1 MLHSVTTSSVNH
13 LLRSN
18 SWAREK
24 LLPFAG
30 KTARF
35 ECPPFDLALLI
46 QENGEVAAAD
56 ISATAPDATI
66 KLTAGLMLRL
76 LARDQAAWAE
86 IEVDGDTAFA
96 TVLNQIA
103 RNLRWD
109 VEEDLSRIFGD
120 IAAHRMV
127 QTGKALDQ
135 WRAQAADNL
144 ARSFAEYWT
153 EEQPLIAR
161 APDVTQFN
169 RDVDVLRDDVARFE
183 KRVENATQRKF
194 AEGVREGRQGE
205 EESPG

>member
-1 MLHSVTTSSVNH
+1 MLHSVTASSVNH

-24 LLPFAG
+24 LKPFAG
-30 KTARF
+30 RTARF
-35 ECPPFDLALLI
+35 ECPPFSLALTV
-46 QENGEVAAAD
+46 QENGEVTAAD
-56 ISATAPDATI
+56 VSATAPDATVR
-66 KLTAGLMLRL
+66 LTAGLMLRL

-86 IEVDGDTAFA
+86 IAVDGDTAFA

-109 VEEDLSRIFGD
+109 VEEDLSRVFGD

-127 QTGKALDQ
+127 QTGKTLDQ

-161 APDVTQFN
+161 ARDVAQFN
-169 RDVDVLRDDVARFE
+169 GAVDVLRDDVARFE
-183 KRVENATQRKF
+183 KRLADAAQRLSG
-194 AEGVREGRQGE
+194 EGARETR
-205 EESPG
+205 

>member
-1 MLHSVTTSSVNH
+1 VLHSVTASSVNH
-13 LLRSN
+13 LLRSS

-24 LLPFAG
+24 LKPFAG

-35 ECPPFDLALLI
+35 ECPPFSLLLTV
-46 QENGEVAAAD
+46 QETGEVTAVDAA
-56 ISATAPDATI
+56 ATAPDATV

-86 IEVDGDTAFA
+86 IAVDGDTAFA

-109 VEEDLSRIFGD
+109 IEEDLSRVFGD
-120 IAAHRMV
+120 IAAHRIV

-161 APDVTQFN
+161 ARDIAQFN
-169 RDVDVLRDDVARFE
+169 HEVDVLRDDAARFE
-183 KRVENATQRKF
+183 KRLQHFLN
-194 AEGVREGRQGE
+194 RQ
-205 EESPG
+205 SAQ

>member
-1 MLHSVTTSSVNH
+1 VLHSVTASSVNH

-18 SWAREK
+18 SWARDK
-24 LLPFAG
+24 LAPFAG

-35 ECPPFDLALLI
+35 ECPPFSLALTV
-46 QENGEVAAAD
+46 QENGEVTAVDAA
-56 ISATAPDATI
+56 ATAPDATV

-109 VEEDLSRIFGD
+109 VEEDLSRVFGD
-120 IAAHRMV
+120 IAAHRIV
-127 QTGKALDQ
+127 QTGKTLDQ

-161 APDVTQFN
+161 ARDIAQFN
-169 RDVDVLRDDVARFE
+169 HEVDVLRDDAARFE
-183 KRVENATQRKF
+183 KRLQHFLN
-194 AEGVREGRQGE
+194 RQ
-205 EESPG
+205 SAQ

>member
-1 MLHSVTTSSVNH
+1 MLHSITVASVNH

-24 LLPFAG
+24 LKPFAG

-35 ECPPFDLALLI
+35 ECPPFNLALTI
-46 QENGEVAAAD
+46 QESGEVTAAD
-56 ISATAPDATI
+56 VSATAPDATI
-66 KLTAGLMLRL
+66 RLTAGLMLRL

-86 IEVDGDTAFA
+86 IQVDGDTAFA

-109 VEEDLSRIFGD
+109 VEEDLSRVFGD

-127 QTGKALDQ
+127 QTGKTLDQ

-144 ARSFAEYWT
+144 ARSFAEYWA
-153 EEQPLIAR
+153 EERPLIAR
-161 APDVTQFN
+161 ARDVAQFN
-169 RDVDVLRDDVARFE
+169 RDVDVMRDDVARFE
-183 KRVENATQRKF
+183 KRL
-194 AEGVREGRQGE
+194 
-205 EESPG
+205 ESLTKRHSDEDAPGARR

>member
-1 MLHSVTTSSVNH
+1 MLQSFSVSSVNH

-24 LLPFAG
+24 LKPFAG

-35 ECPPFDLALLI
+35 ECPPLSLALTI
-46 QENGEVAAAD
+46 QETGEVTAAD
-56 ISATAPDATI
+56 ASATAPDATVR
-66 KLTAGLMLRL
+66 LTAGLMLRL

-96 TVLNQIA
+96 TVLNQIV
-103 RNLRWD
+103 RNVRWD
-109 VEEDLSRIFGD
+109 VEEDLSRVFGD

-135 WRAQAADNL
+135 WRAQATDNL

-153 EEQPLIAR
+153 EERPLIAR
-161 APDVTQFN
+161 ARDVAQFN
-169 RDVDVLRDDVARFE
+169 RDVDVLRDDAARFE
-183 KRVENATQRKF
+183 KRLQQFVS
-194 AEGVREGRQGE
+194 RQ
-205 EESPG
+205 SAR